1 LGGKEREKQADQRKT
16 TGDDSFSL
24 VLVHV
29 QMEQQT
35 AAPQIPKENSHE
47 TRKHREGGRDLRH

>member
-16 TGDDSFSL
+16 TGDGSFSPG
-24 VLVHV
+24 LVHV

-35 AAPQIPKENSHE
+35 AALQIPKENSHE
-47 TRKHREGGRDLRH
+47 IRKQREGGRDLRH